1 MRRVRL
7 LVELERR
14 GSLAAVAE
22 ALHLSPSGISAQI
35 TRLEREV
42 GATLVAR
49 VGRGLRLTEAGHRL
63 AENGRELLAA
73 MESAESDLRRLS
85 GQVAGT
91 LRLAAFQSAA
101 LLLVPLALE
110 CEHTHPGLRIELVQ
124 AEPEVAVP
132 ALLAGD
138 FDLVVAEEYPG
149 VQPWIPA
156 ETHREELGVDPLFV
170 VVDERLIQGRAL
182 SVAGGRIP
190 WVMEARTSA
199 AREWAELTCRRL
211 GFEPDVRYES
221 DDLLVHLELIEQG
234 RAAGLLPALVAAR
247 GVPGLQRTAT
257 GSARTLLTLT
267 RSGSEHSPAVR
278 VVRDSLLAALRSVD
292 PARSVLGRPQREV
305 LSISPLRASY
315 SQRSEHWRPSRAG
328 NRPTGEQ
335 GCLR

>member
-1 MRRVRL
+1 MRL

-14 GSLAAVAE
+14 GSLASVAD

-49 VGRGLRLTEAGHRL
+49 VGRGLRLTEAGVRL

-85 GQVAGT
+85 GAVEGT

-110 CEHTHPGLRIELVQ
+110 CEQTHPRLRVELVQ

-149 VQPWIPA
+149 VQPWIPTD
-156 ETHREELGVDPLFV
+156 THRKDLGEDPLFIV
-170 VVDERLIQGRAL
+170 VHEKLNRGRSL
-182 SVAGGRIP
+182 SVGGGRIP
-190 WVMEARTSA
+190 WVMEARGSA
-199 AREWAELTCRRL
+199 AREWAELTCRRF

-221 DDLLVHLELIEQG
+221 DDLLVHLELIERG

-247 GVPGLQRTAT
+247 GAPELQRTPT

-267 RSGSEHSPAVR
+267 RAGTEDNPTVR
-278 VVRDSLLAALRSVD
+278 VVRDFLLAALRTVD
-292 PARSVLGRPQREV
+292 SARLVPGHP
-305 LSISPLRASY
+305 
-315 SQRSEHWRPSRAG
+315 H
-328 NRPTGEQ
+328 
-335 GCLR
+335 

>member
-35 TRLEREV
+35 ARLEREV
-42 GATLVAR
+42 GAALVAR
-49 VGRGLRLTEAGHRL
+49 SGRGLRLTDAGHRL
-63 AENGRELLAA
+63 AQKGRGLLAD
-73 MESAESDLRRLS
+73 MEAAESELRRHS
-85 GQVAGT
+85 GVVAGT
-91 LRLAAFQSAA
+91 VRLAAFQSAA
-101 LLLVPLALE
+101 LLLVPRALD
-110 CEHTHPGLRIELVQ
+110 CETAHPGLRVELVQ

-156 ETHREELGVDPLFV
+156 ETHREELGVDPLSV
-170 VVDERLIQGRAL
+170 MVDERLTQGRAL
-182 SVAGGRIP
+182 AVAGGRIP
-190 WVMEARTSA
+190 WVMECRGSA

-221 DDLLVHLELIEQG
+221 DDLLVHLELIEHG
-234 RAAGLLPALVAAR
+234 RAAGLLPALLAGRSA
-247 GVPGLQRTAT
+247 PGLQRTPT

-267 RSGSEHSPAVR
+267 RSGSERSPAVR
-278 VVRDSLLAALRSVD
+278 AVRDALLTALRSVNS
-292 PARSVLGRPQREV
+292 A
-305 LSISPLRASY
+305 
-315 SQRSEHWRPSRAG
+315 
-328 NRPTGEQ
+328 
-335 GCLR
+335 